1 MNDNSKEEALLDE
14 HWRYAQAV
22 SVARIGV
29 WDWNLKTNEFYLDAS
44 LKQILGYRDEEIAND
59 VSEWITYV
67 HPDDRA
73 PAADALQTHL
83 DGLTDEYLCEHRMLH
98 KSGDVIWIQARGRA
112 ICNAEGEAVRVIGF
126 DIDITEYKRK
136 EELLNKERKELISIF
151 DGIDEIIYVSDA
163 KTYEL
168 LYVNARA
175 RAVFG
180 ADIANKPCYEALHGL
195 KKPCVFCCNPLPYVG
210 EHLDHTEVRE
220 QKNRRNHRWY
230 RCISKSIRW
239 PDQRNVRFEL
249 ALDIHDRK
257 QAEQALS
264 SRLRYEEGLARC
276 SKALVCDTRDA
287 LEQAL
292 SHLLECAD
300 VDRVYVFENYR
311 DSQHRLCTRQ
321 IEEVCAY
328 GVMPQIDNPVVQG
341 VPYAAGF
348 KRWETE
354 LSQGRAIQGRVADF
368 PSSEREVLE
377 PQDILSILVLPITVK
392 ANWYGFVG
400 FDDTHWVKAWSR
412 EDIRLLQTAA
422 EMIGTYI
429 ERKAARARM
438 QKSEERYHDLYH
450 FAPDMY
456 FTVLPDGILKSV
468 NRCGA
473 ESLGYTEEE
482 LTGRK
487 LWDVIHPEDRKWVRA
502 QFANIF
508 SESIRQSQF
517 DFRKVQRDGSIIWV
531 HERARLIL
539 DHAGRPKEL
548 LLVCLDITLR
558 KQMEE
563 TIRHQA
569 HHDLLTQLPNRAL
582 FNDHLN
588 LALAQA
594 RHHRRKLAVMF
605 LDLDQFKIIN
615 DSLGHHIGDCLLQR
629 VARLL
634 GGCLREGDTVARQ
647 GGDEYTV
654 LLSQITYHKDAAT
667 VAQKIHAMLNQP
679 LNIEGHRLQITTS
692 IGISIFPD
700 DGTEA
705 ETLMKNA
712 DLAMY
717 HAKGL
722 GKGTYSFFDPEISRQ
737 IRLRMDL
744 ESAIV
749 QGLRHKEFELF
760 YQPQIKLST
769 GAITG
774 MEVLLRWRHPD
785 LGLLLPEQFIPI
797 AEETGSMI
805 PLGEWVLREACLQN
819 NQWQQEGYS
828 PLRVIVNLSPSQFQC
843 PELETTIRGLLSESG
858 LMPHFLG
865 LEITETVA
873 MQNIDNSI
881 STIRRLNELGI
892 QCYLDD
898 FGTGYSSLSYLKKL
912 PVAKLKIDK
921 SFVQELT
928 NDHRDAA
935 IVKTIIAMAHSLDV
949 ETVAE
954 GVETEAQLSFL
965 RLKHC
970 EEMQGYLI
978 SPPLPADQF
987 KARFLANS
995 KPLLI

>member
-1 MNDNSKEEALLDE
+1 MNDNSKEALWGE
-14 HWRYAQAV
+14 HWRYTQAV

-29 WDWNLKTNEFYLDAS
+29 WEWNLKTNEFYLDAS

-59 VSEWITYV
+59 VGEWFRYF
-67 HPDDRA
+67 HPDDCA
-73 PAADALQTHL
+73 PAADALQAHL

-98 KSGDVIWIQARGRA
+98 KSGGVIWLQARGKA
-112 ICNAEGEAVRVIGF
+112 IRNAAGEAVRVIGF
-126 DIDITEYKRK
+126 DIDITEYKHK

-151 DGIDEIIYVSDA
+151 GGIDELIYVSDP

-168 LYVNARA
+168 LYINARA
-175 RAVFG
+175 QALFG
-180 ADIANKPCYEALHGL
+180 TDIVEKSCYEAFHGQ
-195 KKPCVFCCNPLPYVG
+195 KKPCVFCCNPALYREQLG
-210 EHLDHTEVRE
+210 YTEVHE
-220 QKNRRNHRWY
+220 QKNRRNRRWY
-230 RCISKSIRW
+230 RCVSKSIRW
-239 PDQRNVRFEL
+239 PDQRDVRFEL
-249 ALDIHDRK
+249 AVDIHDRK

-264 SRLRYEEGLARC
+264 NRLRYEEGLARC
-276 SKALVCDTRDA
+276 SKALVCDTQDA

-292 SHLLECAD
+292 SHLLECAE

-321 IEEVCAY
+321 IEEVCTY
-328 GVMPQIDNPVVQG
+328 GVMSQIDNPVVQG

-354 LSQGRAIQGRVADF
+354 LSQGRAIQGKVADF

-377 PQDILSILVLPITVK
+377 LQGILSILVLPVSVK
-392 ANWYGFVG
+392 ANWFGFVG
-400 FDDTHWVKAWSR
+400 FDDTHLVKAWSH

-429 ERKAARARM
+429 ERKAARARLIM
-438 QKSEERYHDLYH
+438 SEERYHDLYH

-456 FTVLPDGILKSV
+456 FTVLPDGTLKSV

-473 ESLGYTEEE
+473 EALGYTEAE
-482 LTGRK
+482 LTGRR
-487 LWDVIHPEDRKWVRA
+487 LWDVIHPEDLERAQA
-502 QFANIF
+502 QFADIF
-508 SESIRQSQF
+508 SKTIHQSQL
-517 DFRKVQRDGSIIWV
+517 DFRKVHKDGSTIWV
-531 HERARLIL
+531 HDRARLIL
-539 DHAGRPKEL
+539 DQAGRPKEL

-563 TIRHQA
+563 TIRYQA
-569 HHDLLTQLPNRAL
+569 YHDLLTQLPNRAL

-594 RHHRRKLAVMF
+594 RHHQRKLAVMF
-605 LDLDQFKIIN
+605 LDLDRFKTIN
-615 DSLGHHIGDCLLQR
+615 DSLGHHIGDGLLQR
-629 VARLL
+629 VACLL
-634 GGCLREGDTVARQ
+634 SSCLREGDTVARQ

-654 LLSQITYHKDAAT
+654 LLPQITHNKDAAI
-667 VAQKIHAMLNQP
+667 VAEKIHSTLNQP
-679 LNIEGHRLQITTS
+679 LNIEGHRLQVTTS

-700 DGTEA
+700 DGTDA
-705 ETLMKNA
+705 ATLMKNA
-712 DLAMY
+712 DIAMY
-717 HAKGL
+717 HAKGS
-722 GKGTYSFFDPEISRQ
+722 GKGTYSFFDTEISRQ
-737 IRLRMDL
+737 TRLRMNL

-749 QGLRHKEFELF
+749 QGLRNNQFELF
-760 YQPQIKLST
+760 YQPQVALCT

-774 MEVLLRWRHPD
+774 MEVLLRWRHPE

-819 NQWQQEGYS
+819 SQWQQEGYS
-828 PLRVIVNLSPSQFQC
+828 PLRVTVNLSPSQFQR
-843 PELETTIRGLLSESG
+843 PGLETTIKEILIESG
-858 LMPHFLG
+858 LTPQFLG

-873 MQNIDNSI
+873 MQNIDSSI
-881 STIRRLNELGI
+881 STIRRLKQLGI

-912 PVAKLKIDK
+912 PVDKLKIDK

-928 NDHRDAA
+928 KDRRDTA
-935 IVKTIIAMAHSLDV
+935 IVKTIIAMAHCLNV

-954 GVETEAQLSFL
+954 GVETNAQLRFL
-965 RLKHC
+965 RAKRC

-978 SPPLPADQF
+978 SPPLPADRF
-987 KARFLANS
+987 KEKFLTES
-995 KPLLI
+995 RPLSI